1 MDTPATGS
9 AASSR
14 GTNNLTIA
22 ILAAVVVIGVIF
34 AFSSSTAVPNNW
46 YSLFKAG
53 HVLFAVIWVGGGVSI
68 MIHAIR
74 AQRTYNP
81 EDIVT
86 IAKQAAFMG
95 EKVFAPVGLV
105 TFLLGIAM
113 MINTSLGWGHFW
125 IVAGLIGY
133 AATFIIGVAILS
145 PLAKKIDQSA
155 EHNGATHPETIALIE
170 RIMLIGRFDVAVLML
185 VVLDMVTKPFV
196 EDRRDGAAEA
206 APSRIP
212 HGRIVLNRPNG
223 VLAPAPLMLAVPPST
238 EM

>member
-113 MINTSLGWGHFW
+113 MINTSWGWGHFW
-125 IVAGLIGY
+125 IIAGLIGY

-185 VVLDMVTKPFV
+185 VVLDMVTKPF
-196 EDRRDGAAEA
+196 A
-206 APSRIP
+206 
-212 HGRIVLNRPNG
+212 
-223 VLAPAPLMLAVPPST
+223 
-238 EM
+238 

>member
-9 AASSR
+9 AAPSR

-113 MINTSLGWGHFW
+113 MINTSWGWGHFW
-125 IVAGLIGY
+125 IIAGLIGY
-133 AATFIIGVAILS
+133 ASTFIVGVAILS

-155 EHNGATHPETIALIE
+155 EKNGPTHPETIALIE
-170 RIMLIGRFDVAVLML
+170 RIMLIGRFDVAILML
-185 VVLDMVTKPFV
+185 VVLDMVTKPF
-196 EDRRDGAAEA
+196 A
-206 APSRIP
+206 
-212 HGRIVLNRPNG
+212 
-223 VLAPAPLMLAVPPST
+223 
-238 EM
+238 

>member
-9 AASSR
+9 AAPSR
-14 GTNNLTIA
+14 GNNNLTIA
-22 ILAAVVVIGVIF
+22 ILAVVVIVGVIF
-34 AFSSSTAVPNNW
+34 AFSSSTALPNNW

-113 MINTSLGWGHFW
+113 MINTSWGWGHFW
-125 IVAGLIGY
+125 IIAGLIGY
-133 AATFIIGVAILS
+133 ATTFLVGVGVLS
-145 PLAKKIDQSA
+145 PLAKKIDASA
-155 EHNGATHPETIALIE
+155 EQNGPTHPETIALIE

-185 VVLDMVTKPFV
+185 VVLDMVTKPF
-196 EDRRDGAAEA
+196 A
-206 APSRIP
+206 
-212 HGRIVLNRPNG
+212 L
-223 VLAPAPLMLAVPPST
+223 
-238 EM
+238 

>member
-9 AASSR
+9 AAPSR
-14 GTNNLTIA
+14 GNNNLTIA
-22 ILAAVVVIGVIF
+22 ILAVVVIVGVIF
-34 AFSSSTAVPNNW
+34 AFSSSTALPNNW

-113 MINTSLGWGHFW
+113 MINTSWGWGHFW
-125 IVAGLIGY
+125 IIAGLIGY
-133 AATFIIGVAILS
+133 ATTFLVGVGVLS
-145 PLAKKIDQSA
+145 PLAKKIDASA
-155 EHNGATHPETIALIE
+155 EQNGPTHPETIALIE

-185 VVLDMVTKPFV
+185 VVLDMVTKPF
-196 EDRRDGAAEA
+196 A
-206 APSRIP
+206 
-212 HGRIVLNRPNG
+212 
-223 VLAPAPLMLAVPPST
+223 
-238 EM
+238 

>member
-9 AASSR
+9 AAPSR

-74 AQRTYNP
+74 AQRADNL

-113 MINTSLGWGHFW
+113 MINTSWGWGHFW
-125 IVAGLIGY
+125 VIAGLIGY
-133 AATFIIGVAILS
+133 AITFIVGVAILS
-145 PLAKKIDQSA
+145 PMAKKIDESA
-155 EHNGATHPETIALIE
+155 ERNGATHPETIALIE
-170 RIMLIGRFDVAVLML
+170 RIMLVGRFDVAVLML
-185 VVLDMVTKPFV
+185 VVLDMVTKPF
-196 EDRRDGAAEA
+196 A
-206 APSRIP
+206 
-212 HGRIVLNRPNG
+212 
-223 VLAPAPLMLAVPPST
+223 
-238 EM
+238 